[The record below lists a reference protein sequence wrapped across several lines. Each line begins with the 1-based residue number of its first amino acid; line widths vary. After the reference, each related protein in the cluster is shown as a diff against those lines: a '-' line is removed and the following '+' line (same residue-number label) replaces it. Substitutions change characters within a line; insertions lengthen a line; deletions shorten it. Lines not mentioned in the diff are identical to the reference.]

1 MPQSFSVVPDYLN
14 ETLPLHGAVGH
25 GGVAFGG
32 LGVYVSACLSRT
44 NVIAALPPLPPK
56 NVPTSP
62 PPIESPATE
71 PTGKIPLQPGLS
83 LYQGCLILLLE
94 NHCSADYSS
103 NPN

>member
-1 MPQSFSVVPDYLN
+1 MPQSLSVVPDCLN

-25 GGVAFGG
+25 GDMAYGG
-32 LGVYVSACLSRT
+32 WGVYARAYHSST

-71 PTGKIPLQPGLS
+71 PTGKIPHHPGFR
-83 LYQGCLILLLE
+83 
-94 NHCSADYSS
+94 
-103 NPN
+103 